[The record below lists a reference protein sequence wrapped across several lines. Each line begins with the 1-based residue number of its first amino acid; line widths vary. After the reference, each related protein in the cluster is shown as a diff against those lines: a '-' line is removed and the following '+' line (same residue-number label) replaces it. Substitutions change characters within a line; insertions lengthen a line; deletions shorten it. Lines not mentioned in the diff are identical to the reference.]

1 MSAANFSDAATDTAT
16 DTTFD
21 AAHFVDSLRARPG
34 VYIFY
39 REDGKALYVGKA
51 ANLKSRV
58 SSYFRVSG
66 LSAKT
71 RLMVSKI
78 HRAEI
83 QQTRTESE
91 ALLLENNLIKDK
103 RPRYNISLRDDKSFP
118 YIRLSTRATF
128 PRFTFYRGRRAQ
140 PDRYYGPYPNA
151 AAVREMLGQIHKI
164 FRLRQCNDAFF
175 RNRSR
180 PCLQHQIKRCS
191 APCVGRIKQADY
203 LEDVRQAK
211 TMLAG
216 RDLALIDELAGK
228 MERASA
234 DLDYEAA
241 AAFRDRIALLQ
252 RATGQSVSSGSAD
265 ADVVAVAVES
275 GTVCFGVVSIRRGR
289 NLGGRFH
296 LQKNPLELGVAELL
310 EAFLPQ
316 NYLGQ
321 NAIGATLPAEILLS
335 EKITGRA
342 ALQQALALENKSA
355 PTLKNKARVEIKHRC
370 RAHRA
375 RWIESARA
383 NTLDHLRDHL
393 NQRSQVDAQF
403 AALTELLSLEEVP
416 ARMECFDIS
425 HTQGE
430 RTVGACVVCD
440 RRGPVKSDYRRF
452 NIAGIAPGDDYAAM
466 QQTLM
471 RRYKRVLQDD
481 GKLPDMVIVDGG
493 KGQLGVA
500 VRVFEELQI
509 SGLVVL
515 LGVSKGPGRRAGE
528 ETFHLPGHRRGAARA
543 IIPGKGSPALRL
555 IQRIRDE
562 AHRFAISGH
571 RGRRGKARSES
582 PLQRIAGVGEKR
594 RRNLLRYFGGL
605 REIKRAG
612 VEDLATVPGIS
623 PALAERIY
631 RQFHD

>member
-1 MSAANFSDAATDTAT
+1 MSGASP
-16 DTTFD
+16 FD
-21 AAHFVDSLRARPG
+21 AERFVGSLRARPG
-34 VYIFY
+34 VYVFY

-58 SSYFRVSG
+58 SSYFRSSG

-83 QQTRTESE
+83 QQTGTESE

-103 RPRYNISLRDDKSFP
+103 RPRYNIALRDDKSFP
-118 YIRLSTRATF
+118 YIRLSKRAAF
-128 PRFTFYRGRRAQ
+128 PRFTFYRGRRAP

-180 PCLQHQIKRCS
+180 PCLQHQIERCS
-191 APCVGRIKQADY
+191 APCVGRIKQQDY

-211 TMLAG
+211 AMLAG
-216 RDLALIDELAGK
+216 RDFALVDELAGK

-241 AAFRDRIALLQ
+241 AAYRDRIALLQ
-252 RATGQSVSSGSAD
+252 QARGQYVSSGAAD
-265 ADVVAVAVES
+265 ADVVAVALES

-296 LQKNPLELGVAELL
+296 AQKNPLDLGAGELL
-310 EAFLPQ
+310 EAFLSQ
-316 NYLGQ
+316 NY
-321 NAIGATLPAEILLS
+321 IGNPAPAEILVS

-342 ALQQALALENKSA
+342 SLQQALAVENKS
-355 PTLKNKARVEIKHRC
+355 RVEIKHRC

-383 NTLDHLRDHL
+383 NTADHLRDHL

-403 AALTELLSLEEVP
+403 AALTELLSLAEVP
-416 ARMECFDIS
+416 ARLECFDIS
-425 HTQGE
+425 HTLGE

-440 RRGPVKSDYRRF
+440 RQGPVKSDYQRF

-466 QQTLM
+466 EQTLL
-471 RRYKRVLQDD
+471 RRYKRVLQND
-481 GKLPDMVIVDGG
+481 GKLPDMVIIDGG

-500 VRVFEELQI
+500 TRVFEELQI

-528 ETFHLPGHRRGAARA
+528 EQLHLPGAARA

-571 RGRRGKARSES
+571 RRRRGKARRES

-605 REIKRAG
+605 REITRAG
-612 VEDLATVPGIS
+612 VEDLAKAPGIS
-623 PALAERIY
+623 PALAKRIY